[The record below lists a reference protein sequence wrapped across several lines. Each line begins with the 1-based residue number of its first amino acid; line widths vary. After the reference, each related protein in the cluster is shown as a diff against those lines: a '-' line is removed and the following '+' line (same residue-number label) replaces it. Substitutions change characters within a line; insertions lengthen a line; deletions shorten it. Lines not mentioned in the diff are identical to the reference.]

1 MHAHSSSCSIKIAPT
16 RRSSAGDIRADLDAV
31 MPSVAH
37 GTDRYENN
45 TDPAWAFR

>member
-16 RRSSAGDIRADLDAV
+16 RRSNAGTFGKIAT
-31 MPSVAH
+31 PSVAH

-45 TDPAWAFR
+45 TDPAWAIR